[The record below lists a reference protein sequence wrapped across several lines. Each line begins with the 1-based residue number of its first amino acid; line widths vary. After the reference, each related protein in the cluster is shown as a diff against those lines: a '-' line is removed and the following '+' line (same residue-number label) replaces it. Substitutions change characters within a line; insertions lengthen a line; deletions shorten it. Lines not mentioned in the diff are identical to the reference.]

1 MVLATLVLLC
11 ALPQAANDGA
21 KLAVDSAPAAET
33 AKNSDAP
40 AVKLPDSPTPNL
52 EASNLSENAS
62 AKLSASSA
70 GGALA
75 APIQPAAPAAGIRPG
90 IKPAI
95 SGEYKPRYKKEWYG
109 LMFVSHSAA
118 AFDAWSTRRAIS
130 GNYGTEGNPLLRP
143 FAHSNAMYAATQVSP
158 AVMDFLGR
166 KMMTSRHSW
175 MRKLWWLPQSA
186 GASISFVSAAHNMS
200 VVP

>member
-11 ALPQAANDGA
+11 ALPQVANDGA
-21 KLAVDSAPAAET
+21 KLAAASAPAVET
-33 AKNSDAP
+33 ADTMDAP
-40 AVKLPDSPTPNL
+40 AVKLPDSPAPKL
-52 EASNLSENAS
+52 ETSSASDSS
-62 AKLSASSA
+62 AKLSAGSA
-70 GGALA
+70 SETLA
-75 APIQPAAPAAGIRPG
+75 APIRPASPAGGIQPG

-95 SGEYKPRYKKEWYG
+95 SGEYKPQYKKEWYA

-118 AFDAWSTRRAIS
+118 VFDAWSTRRAIS

-143 FAHSNAMYAATQVSP
+143 FSHSDAMYAATQVSP
-158 AVMDFLGR
+158 AIMDFLGR

-175 MRKLWWLPQSA
+175 MRKLWWVPQSA
-186 GASISFVSAAHNMS
+186 GASVSFASAAHNMS